1 LPALSAQLKK
11 TTLHGRARLAPP
23 RHIPWLATRQTGHD
37 NAGGK
42 FGQVARRL
50 SSLLGND
57 IRRLRGR
64 EVRLGILAFSA
75 NVRVKG
81 RIGMI
86 RGLDKTMTAHHCVR
100 VIVTVM
106 DLKAKEPEIDGWG

>member
-1 LPALSAQLKK
+1 M
-11 TTLHGRARLAPP
+11 
-23 RHIPWLATRQTGHD
+23 
-37 NAGGK
+37 
-42 FGQVARRL
+42 
-50 SSLLGND
+50 
-57 IRRLRGR
+57 
-64 EVRLGILAFSA
+64 GILAFSA

-100 VIVTVM
+100 VIVTVT